1 MVIISIEEA
10 IDGEIFLE
18 AIIEET
24 SRITILFSIRAIFSS
39 KDITITKQQYIV
51 ENQEGILKLLHFHKK
66 FAIVAIIQTTPLEL
80 VKLEEKA
87 VPEVDKY
94 RSTRNQKT
102 NKATHVSQFREKP

>member
-10 IDGEIFLE
+10 IKGEITLE
-18 AIIEET
+18 EIIEET
-24 SRITILFSIRAIFSS
+24 SRITITVISITAVFSS
-39 KDITITKQQYIV
+39 KDIKITKQQKI
-51 ENQEGILKLLHFHKK
+51 QEGLLKLLRFHKK
-66 FAIVAIIQTTPLEL
+66 FTIVAVIQTIPLEI

-102 NKATHVSQFREKP
+102 NNATHVSQTREQH